1 MKSCK
6 SDLRIEGKIQ
16 VTNVAAPPAAKKQ
29 NAESTN

>member
-16 VTNVAAPPAAKKQ
+16 VTTAAVPPAAKKQ
-29 NAESTN
+29 NVERAN